1 MSERHGFSSDEWE
14 LLTDLP
20 LEVYLAMLGV
30 DVAVDS
36 FDEEEVAF
44 GVWVERCREQCA
56 PGSWMRAVFED
67 ATKPTAAQAHGATT
81 MSEAEL
87 QAHLR
92 ELGELLRRKV
102 GEADATRFSE
112 LLVKF
117 AERVAAASAGPFPG
131 SARITKAE
139 GDLIWRMRR
148 ELGLIRT
155 LHP

>member
-1 MSERHGFSSDEWE
+1 VSENHGFSSDEWE
-14 LLTDLP
+14 LVTDLP

-36 FDEEEVAF
+36 FDQEEQAF
-44 GVWVERCREQCA
+44 GVWLGKSAEQCPA
-56 PGSWMRAVFED
+56 GSWMRAAFQ
-67 ATKPTAAQAHGATT
+67 AASRPTLAQARGATT
-81 MSEAEL
+81 MSESEL
-87 QAHLR
+87 DAHLV
-92 ELGELLRRKV
+92 EAAELLRRKV
-102 GEADATRFSE
+102 GEPDAVKFSE

-148 ELGLIRT
+148 ALGLMRT